1 MQMDGNVS
9 IISDVSNS
17 SQNSI
22 PVHITNRTQS
32 NNNSMKYGPMNLLT
46 VHRSNKYSQTLHLPK
61 VCNINPQSIYNKKDE
76 FISFVNEMEAD
87 VIFISESWE
96 RLGRTLETIMEP
108 LVDHT
113 VISNVHQRQ
122 GRGGRPAIVINS
134 KKYQVQN
141 ITQSVINIP
150 WGVEVVWA
158 VITPKGIQCDSLIQK
173 IVCGSV
179 YHTTAARS
187 QAPLLDHITDVY
199 NILTTKYPRGL
210 HWILAGDF
218 NRVKL
223 DTILNLDPRLKQI
236 VQSPTRLNPNAI
248 LDPIIMTLNTYYQI
262 PKCLPPLDADDGETQ
277 SDHLIVFAEPLSSN
291 NIKPARTLKKVK
303 LRLLPDSG
311 KIQMLRWF
319 KEQSWDEVIREES
332 CHEKA
337 IILQSLIMDNL
348 DKYLPEK
355 TVNFSSDDQPWF
367 TPELKLLDKQ
377 RKLEYK
383 KHRRSF
389 RWKALNKKFKT
400 KILATKASYYKKRI
414 EDLKEGKPGQWY
426 SLLKRLCSHDQMKSD
441 QPECQEIQ
449 DKTDKEQAELIA
461 DKFASVS
468 NKFSP
473 INANR
478 INVPL
483 IL

>member
-1 MQMDGNVS
+1 MDGNVS

-32 NNNSMKYGPMNLLT
+32 NNNSIKYGPMNLLT

-96 RLGRTLETIMEP
+96 RLGMTLETIMEP

-122 GRGGRPAIVINS
+122 GRGGRPAIVINI

-210 HWILAGDF
+210 H
-218 NRVKL
+218 
-223 DTILNLDPRLKQI
+223 
-236 VQSPTRLNPNAI
+236 
-248 LDPIIMTLNTYYQI
+248 
-262 PKCLPPLDADDGETQ
+262 
-277 SDHLIVFAEPLSSN
+277 
-291 NIKPARTLKKVK
+291 
-303 LRLLPDSG
+303 
-311 KIQMLRWF
+311 
-319 KEQSWDEVIREES
+319 
-332 CHEKA
+332 
-337 IILQSLIMDNL
+337 
-348 DKYLPEK
+348 
-355 TVNFSSDDQPWF
+355 
-367 TPELKLLDKQ
+367 
-377 RKLEYK
+377 
-383 KHRRSF
+383 
-389 RWKALNKKFKT
+389 
-400 KILATKASYYKKRI
+400 
-414 EDLKEGKPGQWY
+414 
-426 SLLKRLCSHDQMKSD
+426 
-441 QPECQEIQ
+441 
-449 DKTDKEQAELIA
+449 
-461 DKFASVS
+461 
-468 NKFSP
+468 
-473 INANR
+473 
-478 INVPL
+478 
-483 IL
+483 